1 MENRGT
7 TERRAP
13 RRLFSFDSVKSSSS
27 RHSSSETTYNVEVD
41 PKKYSRAPSQASDY
55 SQAEGNSNWTQPGA
69 LTESPLSLTP
79 RSTPFGEREKR
90 KVPRPLP
97 PVLVDATAQPVA
109 PDVVPPPSPSGSS
122 IRWNSIR
129 QHVLPPHK
137 SVHLQPSSASLA
149 SLNAQA
155 AARTAHAK
163 QSSKFAQR
171 LGFRNVVDQAK
182 QVMVDEMH
190 QFAMDIQRAC
200 MAAHHIELLSSV
212 KSRID
217 PIHNTVGSSLSL
229 PFMSSSTLAT
239 VASGGGSTN
248 HSRADL
254 RHPSHVPSTVAT
266 GRVRPLYQTLL
277 NNAGPFADGS
287 SPLPQLPLES
297 LVLSTLLIPFLT
309 TERASLM
316 EEDRWIGIEAF
327 QIITKTWNPTTEV
340 RSASSLPFIVL
351 TRYSDCCGRE
361 IIVVCE
367 SCTFLYASHA
377 HSDPERSLGGHCP
390 RRNSLS
396 HVTSQGFS
404 NSPSWAFSTL
414 ALGYCSGARKRYG
427 G

>member
-13 RRLFSFDSVKSSSS
+13 RRLFSFDSVKSSST
-27 RHSSSETTYNVEVD
+27 RHSSSETTHNVEVEVD
-41 PKKYSRAPSQASDY
+41 PKKYSRAPSQASNY
-55 SQAEGNSNWTQPGA
+55 SQAEGNSKWTQPGP

-90 KVPRPLP
+90 KGPRPLP
-97 PVLVDATAQPVA
+97 PVLVDATAQSVA

-122 IRWNSIR
+122 VRWNSIR
-129 QHVLPPHK
+129 QHVLQPQK
-137 SVHLQPSSASLA
+137 SVHSQPSSASLA
-149 SLNAQA
+149 SLNTQA

-190 QFAMDIQRAC
+190 QFATDIQRAC
-200 MAAHHIELLSSV
+200 MAAHHVELLSSA
-212 KSRID
+212 KSKID

-254 RHPSHVPSTVAT
+254 RQPSHGPSIVAP

-287 SPLPQLPLES
+287 TPLPQLPLES

-309 TERASLM
+309 TERASSM

-340 RSASSLPFIVL
+340 RSV
-351 TRYSDCCGRE
+351 
-361 IIVVCE
+361 
-367 SCTFLYASHA
+367 
-377 HSDPERSLGGHCP
+377 
-390 RRNSLS
+390 
-396 HVTSQGFS
+396 FS
-404 NSPSWAFSTL
+404 FP
-414 ALGYCSGARKRYG
+414 
-427 G
+427 